1 MQSIVQAIIVA
12 GRIQGY
18 QVPFLVAALQA
29 VDAREAG
36 LPFEQTATAFVLCE
50 MHDALTVE
58 FLVSAP
64 GAAGDILPV

>member
-12 GRIQGY
+12 GRKQAS
-18 QVPFLVAALQA
+18 PFRRPSRR
-29 VDAREAG
+29 DAQRAG